1 MKGYVESWKLFKY
14 NFSSIVLFE
23 IIYKLLSMAVLAPL
37 LYAILNFSVA
47 AANIKYLSTGTMT
60 KYFRA
65 PSTYALIFVILIVI
79 SIYILIN
86 ISGLIYAIEAS
97 HRREKTNPL
106 ALLFKGVANAVRV
119 INPKNMGVMIY
130 VLFILPFTYTTMISG
145 SLVGIKMPEFFSRFL
160 KQNRFYVVIAL
171 VLYLILCVISMFR
184 IFSLNYYSIYK
195 IDYKQ
200 ATKLSKKTIRHH
212 SLGVFFGIVFWN
224 IIITM
229 VLFLLEGTLA
239 TAIAGVLAKVVAYK
253 KLNFIFNIAIRVLF
267 LVLYLISSVISTPLI
282 ISYICKCFYR
292 LEENIDYKE
301 YQKVRERRNA
311 AGKKTLSPQHIK
323 RKNRLVFWFMI
334 ILGIAL
340 NGTYIYL
347 SINNKVS
354 LKIAYP
360 TRANVTAHRGDSENA
375 PENTMAAFRLAVENQ
390 ADVIELD
397 VRQTKD
403 GHYIVMHDENLYRT
417 TGVDSKVGEVDFE
430 FIKKLDAGSK
440 FSDEYKGEPVPSLE
454 EVLQFAK
461 DEDVFLNIEL
471 KPANTDNNYEQGIVA
486 MLEEYEMIDSC
497 VVGSSDYT
505 TLKNVKKFN
514 PDVQTIYIMSMAF
527 GEFGDMEYVDGFSI
541 RHNFISNNIVQN
553 IHKNGKEIYA
563 WTVNNESDIKE
574 LLLMD
579 VDNVISDDPYKTKD
593 IIFNANDSLLTDWLQ
608 RLIDEY

>member
-1 MKGYVESWKLFKY
+1 MKGYRESLKLFRY

-23 IIYKLLSMAVLAPL
+23 IIYKLLSMAVLAPFI
-37 LYAILNFSVA
+37 YSILNFSVA

-65 PSTYALIFVILIVI
+65 PSTYALIFVILMAI

-86 ISGLIYAIEAS
+86 ISGLIYAMEAS

-106 ALLFKGVANAVRV
+106 ALLFKGVANSFRV
-119 INPKNMGVMIY
+119 VNPKNMGIMVY

-145 SLVGIKMPEFFSRFL
+145 SLIGIKMPEFFNRFL
-160 KQNRFYVVIAL
+160 RQNRIGVIIFL
-171 VLYLILCVISMFR
+171 ILYLILCIMSMFR
-184 IFSLNYYSIYK
+184 IFSIIYYSLYK

-200 ATKLSKKTIRHH
+200 ATKMSRKAIRHH
-212 SLGVFFGIVFWN
+212 GVGIFFGIVFAN
-224 IIITM
+224 IIITL
-229 VLFLLEGTLA
+229 VLVLLEGALA
-239 TAIAGVLAKVVAYK
+239 TVIAKILAGIISYK
-253 KLNFIFNIAIRVLF
+253 KLNFVFSIIIQIVF
-267 LVLYLISSVISTPLI
+267 LVLYLIFSVVSTPLI
-282 ISYICKCFYR
+282 LSYICNCFYK
-292 LEENIDYKE
+292 LEGNGDYTE
-301 YQKVRERRNA
+301 YQKVKERRSKT
-311 AGKKTLSPQHIK
+311 KKREPSPRQIR
-323 RKNRLVFWFMI
+323 RKNRLVAGFMI
-334 ILGIAL
+334 VVGLVL

-354 LKIAYP
+354 LRIAYS
-360 TRANVTAHRGDSENA
+360 TRANVTAHRGDSANA

-403 GHYIVMHDENLYRT
+403 GRYVVMHDENLYRT
-417 TGVDSKVGEVDFE
+417 TGVDRKVGEVDYA
-430 FIKKLDAGSK
+430 FIKELDAGSK
-440 FSDEYKGEPVPSLE
+440 FSEEYKGEPVPTLE
-454 EVLQFAK
+454 EVLQFAVE
-461 DEDVFLNIEL
+461 EDVFLNIEL
-471 KPANTDNNYEQGIVA
+471 KPADTDNNYEQGIVS
-486 MLEEYEMIDSC
+486 MLEEYEMLDNC
-497 VVGSSDYT
+497 VVGSSDYNA
-505 TLKNVKKFN
+505 LKNVKKIN

-579 VDNVISDDPYKTKD
+579 VDNVISDNPYKTKD